1 MKPVWVKVTENGR
14 IGLSAAVRRQAGL
27 SAGDDLWVRVEEP
40 GVVVLMTAEAAVRR
54 AQQKAR
60 ELFGDKL
67 PSVDD
72 FLADKR
78 EEVEREERKMRRLLG
93 EEEDT
98 GAVDEVV

>member
-1 MKPVWVKVTENGR
+1 LP
-14 IGLSAAVRRQAGL
+14 AAVRRQAGL
-27 SAGDDLWVRVEEP
+27 SAGDNLWVRVEEP

-78 EEVEREERKMRRLLG
+78 EEVEREELKMRRLLG

-98 GAVDEVV
+98 GAVDEVA